1 MLSDFTSI
9 LLELLLPHEFDAITD
24 YFGLNEPI
32 YLTGEFEQTCGPLFA
47 QINVE
52 RGMIVDLEHPSFQI
66 LIDEDVKAENLET
79 VTPMFAPAPSR
90 ELNFL
95 IHELER
101 LHGEQAFLA
110 YFRYLLK

>member
-52 RGMIVDLEHPSFQI
+52 RGMVVDLEHPSFQI
-66 LIDEDVKAENLET
+66 LIDEDVKAEDLEA
-79 VTPMFAPAPSR
+79 VTFMFVPAPTK
-90 ELNFL
+90 LNFL
-95 IHELER
+95 LNE
-101 LHGEQAFLA
+101 
-110 YFRYLLK
+110 